1 MPHDHLDAFL
11 HALHDKDADAL
22 LEHVTDDVT
31 LWSPIFPDP
40 FRGKAKLRHVLGIVL
55 GAVDR
60 FEVVEVMHGVAH
72 VAVAFRLDAGD
83 DTLDG
88 TDLIT
93 LDPSGL
99 VATLKGMWRPL
110 PGIVTMQNR
119 IAPHVGAPSLKLV
132 PSDEAKA

>member
-11 HALHDKDADAL
+11 HALHNKDANAL

-40 FRGKAKLRHVLGIVL
+40 FRGKAKLQQVLGIVL

-60 FEVVEVMHGVAH
+60 FEVVEIMHGAAH
-72 VAVAFRLDAGD
+72 VAVAFRLEAGGE
-83 DTLDG
+83 TLG
-88 TDLIT
+88 GMDLIT

-99 VATLKGMWRPL
+99 VATMKIMWRPL
-110 PGIVTMQNR
+110 PAIVAMQNR
-119 IAPHVGAPSLKLV
+119 IAPHVGAPRLKLV
-132 PSDEAKA
+132 PADPVPA